1 MAIGPRDLAVHDE
14 VLVETDLDGSP
25 VSLPSFVT
33 NVLDGELWLA
43 LRQPDPR
50 LKRIDPGRRI
60 HLTFDRA
67 GAFVVESEFLRRLG
81 GSSDSG
87 ARRSLVFAVRRPQDF
102 ERAERRAQVRMAL
115 ERDVRIKSS
124 GTLAGDAVGAGR
136 TVNVGPG
143 GVQLVTEMPL
153 MFGDRLRLALALT
166 ARDIVVAAG
175 QVIRI
180 EEVPAPA
187 LPGSVGSPGKRKAI
201 TRVAVRFDRIS
212 EQDHERITR
221 HILAARR
228 DGAAVELDGAPQAAP
243 DAAAGL
249 RVQPTAEPRA

>member
-1 MAIGPRDLAVHDE
+1 VAIGPTDLVIHDE

-50 LKRIDPGRRI
+50 LKRIDPGTRI
-60 HLTFDRA
+60 HLTFDRG

-87 ARRSLVFAVRRPQDF
+87 ARKSLVFAVRRPQDF
-102 ERAERRAQVRMAL
+102 ERAERRAQIRMVL

-143 GVQLVTEMPL
+143 GVQLVTKMPL

-175 QVIRI
+175 QVTRI

-187 LPGSVGSPGKRKAI
+187 LPGSVGAPRKRKAI

-212 EQDHERITR
+212 EQDGELITR
-221 HILAARR
+221 HILAALR
-228 DGAAVELDGAPQAAP
+228 DGTAFELDRAPEAAP
-243 DAAAGL
+243 DASAGL
-249 RVQPTAEPRA
+249 RVHPTAEPRA